1 MKFQVSQCEGVQNY
15 QKTNKHQTKSQ
26 LKSFSAALFFTHTHS
41 VPNVID
47 FLRRS
52 LHLELRWTSWSNLRI
67 PKIEANKMFQKNCV
81 PLNLQIIRWMLSM
94 YLCCANILYENF
106 SGCTL
111 INVAYFRPLC
121 VHVSGI
127 FRTMYWLSWG
137 VSKQNETDKKRSFFV
152 YTNVIEQNQWCT

>member
-1 MKFQVSQCEGVQNY
+1 MWGCTKLP
-15 QKTNKHQTKSQ
+15 KTNKHQTKSQ
-26 LKSFSAALFFTHTHS
+26 LKSFRASLHTHS
-41 VPNVID
+41 QCSQLFCVID

-52 LHLELRWTSWSNLRI
+52 LHLVLRWTSWSIAIGNLRI
-67 PKIEANKMFQKNCV
+67 PKIKANKMFQKNWV

-94 YLCCANILYENF
+94 YLCCANILNEQF

-111 INVAYFRPLC
+111 MNVAYFRPLC

-152 YTNVIEQNQWCT
+152 CTNIIEQNQWCT